1 MMKKLLAI
9 GMLVGA
15 SATQAFAPQA
25 GTWVITAENNGQP
38 GRGFGLDVQNSTLV
52 MQMYGYE
59 SSGSPTFYLTAGAL
73 TNNQY
78 AGPLMQYRNGR
89 FFGSGERNGQEAGN
103 AGTVKM
109 RFVSGTQ
116 GFITF
121 PGEAEKEI
129 SRFSFAYPA
138 GPDGLKGVWLFSPL
152 DTVTPSADFFRLE
165 QNIGATDG
173 GNGLVVSSN
182 GRVGCEHQTKG
193 ALAGSVLCIRVNSS
207 GKLDRAYQMVYSV
220 NEGEGLLLSPSGQP
234 TALAV
239 MRRLTNSKDSGT
251 GVLHKHSEAQ
261 ELSEADALN
270 LRSEFEALKASTLN
284 D

>member
-1 MMKKLLAI
+1 MKKKLLAI
-9 GMLVGA
+9 SLLLGTSLA
-15 SATQAFAPQA
+15 QAFAPQA

-129 SRFSFAYPA
+129 ARFSFAYPA
-138 GPDGLKGVWLFSPL
+138 GPDGLKGIWLFSPL

-173 GNGLVVSSN
+173 GNGLVMSTN

-193 ALAGSVLCIRVNSS
+193 TLAGSVLCVRLNAS
-207 GKLDRAYQMVYSV
+207 GKLDRGYQMVYSV
-220 NEGEGLLLSPSGQP
+220 NEGEGLLLTPSGEP

-239 MRRLTNSKDSGT
+239 MRRLGNSTDVGT
-251 GVLHKHSEAQ
+251 GVLHKSSDAQ
-261 ELSEADALN
+261 ELSEAAAQN
-270 LRSEFEALKASTLN
+270 FRGEFEAFKASTQN